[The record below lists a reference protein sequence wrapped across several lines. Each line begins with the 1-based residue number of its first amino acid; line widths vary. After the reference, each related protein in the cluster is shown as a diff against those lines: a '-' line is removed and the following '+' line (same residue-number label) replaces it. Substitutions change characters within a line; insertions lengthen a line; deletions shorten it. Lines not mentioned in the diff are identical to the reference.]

1 MKVSVMSFP
10 HKPVFHL
17 AFMAAVFALPPT
29 VALAIKSGDV
39 VVIKQ
44 DADMKVS
51 GKVVGRVKAGEM
63 WKVHGVR
70 GAWVEVGEKTKGWVR
85 TDNVLGEQAALEH
98 VSKLIDEEPG
108 EAKLWITRARMRMS
122 TQGLRGEELS
132 QRLKAAEADL
142 REARKQAPANG
153 EVRYYQALIELRR
166 SELDEALT
174 KLNEAIDL
182 NDKDA
187 RFFAERARL
196 LMRNN
201 RETEAMQDL
210 EQVVALKAAD
220 AWTYNAL
227 AWRYATDYD
236 STVRDGAKAVKYATE
251 ACELTHYNNFAIVDT
266 LAAACA
272 EANDFP
278 GAIRW
283 QTEAIR
289 ICNDPGQKRSL
300 EAKLKQY
307 RLNQPYRE

>member
-1 MKVSVMSFP
+1 MYFDQKRVFP
-10 HKPVFHL
+10 LVIVIALHL
-17 AFMAAVFALPPT
+17 ACLPT
-29 VALAIKSGDV
+29 SALAIKSGDV

-51 GKVVGRVKAGEM
+51 GKVVGKVKAGEM

-85 TDNVLGEQAALEH
+85 TDNVLGEQEALEH
-98 VSKLIDEEPG
+98 VSKLIEEEPG

-132 QRLKAAEADL
+132 QRLDAADADL
-142 REARKQAPANG
+142 REAKKQAPANG
-153 EVRYYQALIELRR
+153 EVRYYLAMIELRR
-166 SELDEALT
+166 NEPDDALA

-196 LMRNN
+196 LLRSN

-210 EQVVALKAAD
+210 EQVVTLKAAD

-236 STVRDGAKAVKYATE
+236 SSVRDGAKAVKYATE
-251 ACELTHYNNFAIVDT
+251 ACDLTHYNNYAYVDT

-272 EANDFP
+272 EASDFP

-289 ICNDPGQKRSL
+289 ICNDPTQKRGL
-300 EAKLKQY
+300 EEKLKQY

>member
-1 MKVSVMSFP
+1 MSFQ
-10 HKPVFHL
+10 KKRVFRPAL
-17 AFMAAVFALPPT
+17 MIALLVFLPA
-29 VALAIKSGDV
+29 VALAIKTGDV

-51 GKVVGRVKAGEM
+51 GKVVGKVKEGEM
-63 WKVHGVR
+63 WRVHGVR

-85 TDNVLGEQAALEH
+85 TDNVLGEQEALAH
-98 VSKLIDEEPG
+98 VTRLIDEKPG
-108 EAKLWITRARMRMS
+108 EANLWITRARMRMS

-132 QRLKAAEADL
+132 KRLKLAEADL
-142 REARKQAPANG
+142 REAKKQAPANA

-166 SELDEALT
+166 NELDDALA

-187 RFFAERARL
+187 RFFAERGRL
-196 LMRNN
+196 LYQRG
-201 RETEAMQDL
+201 RKEEALQDF
-210 EQVVALKAAD
+210 EQLVALKAAD
-220 AWTYNAL
+220 AWTYNTL

-236 STVRDGAKAVKYATE
+236 SSVRDGAKAVRYATE
-251 ACELTHYNNFAIVDT
+251 ACELTHYNNYAYVDT

-283 QTEAIR
+283 QTEAVR
-289 ICNDPGQKRSL
+289 ICNDPRQKRSL
-300 EAKLKQY
+300 EEKLKQY
-307 RLNQPYRE
+307 RLNQPYREY